1 MTPSRGVVTGIIQQ
15 QKKGKPLIKQAVYS
29 ELTEMLG
36 MTCTLDAFSP
46 SLTSPQCKQD
56 CHAVPL
62 PQINY
67 VGDEFFTRETTNQ
80 VVLLYPEEDRVAEAL
95 SHYTVQKA
103 TDVTLSALVVV
114 PSTRGKKTPWTKY
127 LKGMQLL
134 KQYYGRDRVFGDIEG
149 KTINTH
155 RSVEVYYDP
164 PLSLPAQDR
173 AERILAPLS
182 KEEELEGEGEGEV
195 VAVKPRNRM
204 VFDTNIKNLR
214 TVVLMDSGAT
224 HSVMEERL
232 CKQLSLPVQPIS
244 EEMEVAGKS
253 TIQTKGIVRAPLRIG
268 KFIRTIPF
276 LVVTKVITGVE
287 VILGEDFLTK
297 ERVDLQYSKNQ
308 AYIASEGITVYP
320 IQRGDLH
327 TRSPTLLTLIEA
339 AKGRKVNSEVMSAK
353 QAVRALRQ
361 GHDYYLINVRE
372 PKDSSKQLDST
383 RILIS
388 SALGTHIQSLRLSTK
403 RSKIHH
409 SLQGESRFSQIPRP
423 EDVLPKQK
431 GCYSDDDKYLH
442 ISSNS
447 TQIQKKK
454 QKKSQMH
461 LQQKQKKLQKL
472 QNRSHAHQT
481 KWPLQVSVVH
491 AQKKGEEPEP
501 PEPTFEEQLE
511 DRIRQATE
519 HSGLINIK
527 LLRNLILKY
536 KDVFQS
542 VPAGLPPDRR
552 IPHVIKLE
560 AGTVPFYRTNKRMS
574 PAEIEV
580 CKQFVEDMLKKG
592 HITPSTSPFGAPMMM
607 VAKPNGGFRAVC
619 DWRALNKKTIKMRF
633 PLPRIDETLD
643 KLSGASVFSSC
654 DLASGYFQIRI
665 SDEDAHKTAFTTPFG
680 QYEFKVLGQGLTNA
694 PSTFQSLMHRLFQPY
709 IGKFVVIYLDDILIY
724 SKTPEEHLIHL
735 EKVLQILKEE
745 KLYANL
751 AKCDFNKSEV
761 AFLGHIVGREG
772 VKVNPK
778 KIAVVKDWPI
788 PTDATQL
795 RQFLGLTNYF
805 RRFIQGYSSITSP
818 LNNLIRKT
826 VDFKKNW
833 TEEHTSL
840 IEQLKEALTTA
851 PVLALPNFDEPFELV
866 SDASIHG
873 TGAVLLQNGRPIA
886 FTSSKFKAAEV
897 NYTTTEQELL
907 GVVKALKEWRCYAEG
922 AKGLKVVTDHN
933 PLVYLHTQPTLSRR
947 MARWEQELT
956 DFSFSWEYRAGRNNV
971 ADPISRNPRLVVMQ
985 IATMFHSIAATRA
998 QKKKNKPAL
1007 SPLEGIMDRIK
1018 KGYAEDPQFQGKMP
1032 RFWEKDGDYYFYQGK
1047 VIVPEVDTLKEDIL
1061 TAMHAPASEGHMGR
1075 EKTIQKVRRTFYW
1088 LNMAQAVKLFIKSC
1102 HQCQVNKPSNQKPG
1116 GLLQPVEI
1124 PSNFWECV
1132 TTDLITKLPPT
1143 QKGYDAIAVFV
1154 CKLSKMVIAEP
1165 CQSDINAEEFAQLFL
1180 RSVYRHHGLPKK
1192 LISDR
1197 DARFTGKFLR
1207 VVADALDIRQAFS
1220 TSFHPQTDGQTERT
1234 NRTLEEVL
1242 RHYTSPYQDDWD
1254 EHLYL
1259 AEFAINSAHNFTTG
1273 QSPFFAIYGRHP
1285 ETAITLEVKAK
1296 LQNTVPRGEAVVT
1309 QLCDRISHAKL
1320 CLEKAQARMKAYADQ
1335 SRREV
1340 AYAVGQEVLLSTK
1353 NLKFKAAGSPKFAPR
1368 FVGPFKIISLVG
1380 KYSQENPKEL
1390 EVVTAVKLE
1399 LPPLMRIHPVFHVSL
1414 IKPYHPGTGPVP
1426 VQPLAFDHDGAPLWE
1441 VEAILSERSHT
1452 PSKRKGRGQ
1461 PKVRHEYLV
1470 KWKNFGP
1477 EHDSW
1482 EPESNVKHLQSFTD
1496 FKARIKPVPL
1506 RGHKP

>member
-1 MTPSRGVVTGIIQQ
+1 VAPSRGVATGQ
-15 QKKGKPLIKQAVYS
+15 IKQQSQDKLLLKAEVYS
-29 ELTEMLG
+29 ELIDMLG
-36 MTCTLDAFSP
+36 INCTMDAFSP
-46 SLTSPQCKQD
+46 SLTCNKDPD
-56 CHAVPL
+56 IAVPL
-62 PQINY
+62 PPIKY
-67 VGDEFFTRETTNQ
+67 KGEEFFTKDTSAQ
-80 VVLLYPEEDRVAEAL
+80 VVL
-95 SHYTVQKA
+95 
-103 TDVTLSALVVV
+103 TLSALIVV
-114 PSTRGKKTPWTKY
+114 PSTRGTKAPWTKY

-134 KQYYGRDRVFGDIEG
+134 KQYYGRDRIFGDITG
-149 KTINTH
+149 KTIHTH

-164 PLSLPAQDR
+164 PLSLPAQER
-173 AERILAPLS
+173 AEKILAPLS
-182 KEEELEGEGEGEV
+182 QAEVAEEAVEL
-195 VAVKPRNRM
+195 KPRNRM

-232 CKQLSLPVQPIS
+232 CKQLNLPIQPIS

-447 TQIQKKK
+447 TQIQKKN

-680 QYEFKVLGQGLTNA
+680 QYDFKVLGQGLTNA

-1032 RFWEKDGDYYFYQGK
+1032 RFWEKEGDYYFYQGK

-1180 RSVYRHHGLPKK
+1180 KSVYRHHGLPRK

-1207 VVADALDIRQAFS
+1207 SVATALDIRQAFS

-1296 LQNTVPRGEAVVT
+1296 LQNTVPRGEAVVN